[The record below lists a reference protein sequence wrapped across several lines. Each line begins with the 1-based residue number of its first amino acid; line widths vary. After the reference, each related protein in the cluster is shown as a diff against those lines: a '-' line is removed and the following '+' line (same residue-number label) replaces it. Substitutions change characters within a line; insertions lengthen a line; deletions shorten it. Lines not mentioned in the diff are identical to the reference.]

1 MAGGV
6 ATNIRVRID
15 LKDAMGR
22 ITQLQQGMGAV
33 GTAGVKAGSQ
43 VAQGMQQAS
52 GAMKN
57 AGQTAAST
65 AVNFQTMGQ
74 GMLNLSTS
82 AVQTYTSISN
92 LARAENRAAASA
104 VGLERANDLLA
115 RKEEQLK
122 KIIEAGNGAG
132 RDAILI
138 RKEIATATQDLAVKT
153 DKLKIEQEAVTDV
166 YLLFFA
172 NLANVGVSTMMI
184 YKTMMEGQTKATVW
198 NSIVK
203 GKNTIVTKFNSLAQ
217 WNSSKSFLASSVASK
232 TATGGLVAQTLA
244 TRIATVATKGLTMA
258 LGPIGLIIIGISA
271 AMLAY
276 ETNFKGFRDGVN
288 SFLGIQDDFNE
299 GLGETKDGMDELGES
314 TDNLGGKV
322 DKLPETWKQARTA
335 MNRYRDDLLSVRN
348 AQNLAADATERL
360 NGNIAISLS
369 GFNGTSGPKTE
380 EKKKGLFGI
389 LESLSKLEFKGN
401 QAYAE
406 EFQPQL
412 PRTVIEVQLDL
423 GIVPKAKFSMVG
435 GLPIVSG
442 IENEELTTLFEDARL
457 RESVGE
463 YRGYEYNLAKKV
475 KEDKARVD
483 KLTKFGVYS
492 MIGTDIIYGRD
503 PDEFDVFRGGEYL
516 ISNESD
522 SKLSK
527 ILGKDISIYEAN
539 RIYKRAQAGDSTLTK
554 KERDVAK
561 AFSMDLGLL
570 NKDQGKDES
579 KRLMTL
585 DNRDFIKQALFVDI
599 GAVANVIPRTEALR
613 LAVMQK
619 TMTKQFTN
627 TTGGKTAG
635 VARTL
640 AENGGIPKEM
650 LSLMQTY
657 SRQDQDVMYNKM
669 LGNGTISATQAYQIT
684 GELNWA
690 RKAEWKAE
698 LAFDDYMANS
708 GLGNRIKSAGNV
720 FGSGSAGYQQLGMGY
735 RSALPS
741 PMHWQMN
748 GNIGSS
754 AKTFGADEIANQEM
768 IDALNWY
775 NSEVASRGESVH
787 FINAYYEQTMAIAA
801 RSNARVAAKIKTIG
815 IDFDPNL
822 KQGYWGY
829 SIDRKGRPTYPRRWI
844 NTAPTPDQQIRMDI
858 QAGPEVS
865 LPSANRL
872 QAISESFAV
881 NGNFSDFNN
890 TAITNDAMDSLG
902 ITEQKV
908 FDIRFESTR
917 GDRELENRMRH
928 IEQQAASSSG
938 TSPL

>member
-1 MAGGV
+1 MGGV

-33 GTAGVKAGSQ
+33 GTAGMKAGSQ
-43 VAQGMQQAS
+43 VAQGMQQAT

-184 YKTMMEGQTKATVW
+184 YKTMMENQTKATVW
-198 NSIVK
+198 NSITK
-203 GKNTIVTKFNSLAQ
+203 AKNTVVTKFNSLAQ
-217 WNSSKSFLASSVASK
+217 WNSSKSFLASSVSSK
-232 TATGGLVAQTLA
+232 AATGGLVAQTLA
-244 TRIATVATKGLTMA
+244 TRVATVATKGLTMA

-276 ETNFKGFRDGVN
+276 ETNFKGFRDGIN

-299 GLGETKDGMDELGES
+299 GLGETKDGMDELGQS
-314 TDNLGGKV
+314 TDKMGNKI

-335 MNRYRDDLLSVRN
+335 LNKYRDDLIRAKYDQDLM
-348 AQNLAADATERL
+348 ADSTKRL
-360 NGNIAISLS
+360 NGKIAISLS

-412 PRTVIEVQLDL
+412 PRTVTEVLSEFD
-423 GIVPKAKFSMVG
+423 IIPKAKFSMVG
-435 GLPIVSG
+435 GFPIVQG
-442 IENEELTTLFEDARL
+442 FENEELATLFEDARL
-457 RESVGE
+457 RESVGV
-463 YRGYEYNLAKKV
+463 YRGYQFNLDKKT

-483 KLTKFGVYS
+483 SLTKFGVYS
-492 MIGTDIIYGRD
+492 MIGPDIIYGRD

-516 ISNESD
+516 ISNEPD
-522 SKLSK
+522 SKFSK
-527 ILGKDISIYEAN
+527 ILGKDVSIYEAN
-539 RIYKRAQAGDSTLTK
+539 NIYKRAQVGDSTLTK

-561 AFSMDLGLL
+561 MFSIDLGLI

-585 DNRDFIKQALFVDI
+585 DNREFIKQALFVDI

-627 TTGGKTAG
+627 TTGGKSAG

-657 SRQDQDVMYNKM
+657 SKSDQDIMYNKM
-669 LGNGTISATQAYQIT
+669 LGNGTISATQAFQTVRGPGISREAQT
-684 GELNWA
+684 EN
-690 RKAEWKAE
+690 
-698 LAFDDYMANS
+698 AFQDWMRNS
-708 GLGNRIKSAGNV
+708 GTLNIAIGAGNV
-720 FGSGSAGYQQLGMGY
+720 FGDVQKLGMGY
-735 RSALPS
+735 RGAIAEPEGFKK
-741 PMHWQMN
+741 MAATQKM
-748 GNIGSS
+748 
-754 AKTFGADEIANQEM
+754 AREFGADDIATQEM
-768 IDALNWY
+768 AAALQTYQNAIDSGDYGRTRGAAVEY
-775 NSEVASRGESVH
+775 YQTTNSIAS
-787 FINAYYEQTMAIAA
+787 
-801 RSNARVAAKIKTIG
+801 RSNARAAAKAAAIG
-815 IDFDPNL
+815 IDFDPNASAGSW
-822 KQGYWGY
+822 QWYIVG
-829 SIDRKGRPTYPRRWI
+829 KGKRRSRWV
-844 NTAPTPDQQIRMDI
+844 TTSPSSAEQIRLDI
-858 QAGPEVS
+858 QASTDIS
-865 LPSANRL
+865 LPSVSRIV
-872 QAISESFAV
+872 AISQAFTQNGSFS
-881 NGNFSDFNN
+881 NFNN
-890 TAITNDAMDSLG
+890 VG
-902 ITEQKV
+902 ITGESTEKLGLTEQAV
-908 FDIRFESTR
+908 FNIRFESTR
-917 GDRELENRMRH
+917 GDRELENRIRH
-928 IEQQAASSSG
+928 VEQRAASSSG